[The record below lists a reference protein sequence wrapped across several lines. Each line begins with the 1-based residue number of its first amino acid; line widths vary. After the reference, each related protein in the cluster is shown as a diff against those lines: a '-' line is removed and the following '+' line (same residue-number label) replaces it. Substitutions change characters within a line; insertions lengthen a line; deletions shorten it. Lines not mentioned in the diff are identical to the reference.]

1 MKNQKAIVFD
11 IDGTILDM
19 KELILRAYSDTFA
32 IHKLGNITWKKLT
45 PLMGNPLEECYRILT
60 KKKDVKIFCQTH
72 WDFQKK
78 NLNLAKPFLNTKKTL
93 KTLKE
98 KNIKMAAFTS
108 RSKRTSI
115 DTLRNADILKY
126 FDCVIS
132 REDVLFPKP
141 NPEGLIKALKEM
153 KVPQK
158 NSYMVGDALVDIQ
171 VGKQMKIPTV
181 GAAYGFLGKDI
192 LKYRPDY
199 IIEDISEIIKVV
211 NANQMD

>member
-19 KELILRAYSDTFA
+19 KELIFRAYFNTFA
-32 IHKLGNITWKKLT
+32 IHKLGNISWKKLV

-60 KKKDVKIFCQTH
+60 KKKDVEILCQTH
-72 WDFQKK
+72 WEFQRK

-93 KTLKE
+93 KALKE
-98 KNIKMAAFTS
+98 INIKIAAFTS

-126 FDCVIS
+126 FDIVIS

-153 KVPQK
+153 KVSKK

-171 VGKQMKIPTV
+171 VGKKIKIPTV
-181 GAAYGFLGKDI
+181 GATYGFLGKDI
-192 LKYRPDY
+192 LKHKPDY
-199 IIEDISEIIKVV
+199 IIKDISEMIKVV
-211 NANQMD
+211 NTD